1 MTDKLAEPIEFI
13 LKSELGGI
21 LSKAFA
27 DLYRTKPNFPVTY
40 LANWLKE

>member
-1 MTDKLAEPIEFI
+1 MTDKIAEPIEFI

-40 LANWLKE
+40 LANWLKQ